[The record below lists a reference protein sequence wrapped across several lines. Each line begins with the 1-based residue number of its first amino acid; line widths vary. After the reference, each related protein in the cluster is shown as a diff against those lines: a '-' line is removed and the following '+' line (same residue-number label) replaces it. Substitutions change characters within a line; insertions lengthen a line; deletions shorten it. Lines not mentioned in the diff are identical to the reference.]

1 MKRTTQALQ
10 HVTTWRAA
18 DMSQAE
24 YCRQQGINPKTFSA
38 WVRNES
44 RLDKRPPLEVIPVQ
58 VTPSTEAVVMP
69 TPLTLRFKHGMQLEL
84 STAVSPR
91 WLAELLQCLV

>member
-10 HVTTWRAA
+10 HVTTWRAG
-18 DMSQAE
+18 DMSQAA

-44 RLDKRPPLEVIPVQ
+44 RRPPLEVIPVQ

-69 TPLTLRFKHGMQLEL
+69 APLTLRFKHGSQLEL